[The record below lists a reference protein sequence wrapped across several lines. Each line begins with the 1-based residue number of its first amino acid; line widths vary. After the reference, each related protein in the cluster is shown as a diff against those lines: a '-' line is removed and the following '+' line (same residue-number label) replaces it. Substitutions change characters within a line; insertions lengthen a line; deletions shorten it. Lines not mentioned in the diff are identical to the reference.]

1 MQPLD
6 LKNYSAFTAR
16 LSVKPTVPVSS
27 SAISSTQTVY
37 PVQVKDKIASS
48 VEYSPRIF
56 SPYLTP
62 SAVHV
67 ENRQLAQG
75 SVAPTY
81 QHNIAATKYF
91 NVSITPKPRS
101 HLQTGLIA

>member
-16 LSVKPTVPVSS
+16 LSVKPTVPVPSGV
-27 SAISSTQTVY
+27 ISSNQSVY

-101 HLQTGLIA
+101 HPQTGLIA